1 MRKLF
6 FKVREYISLF
16 SLIVF
21 LLTVVSIVLY
31 RIVVSNVAFADF
43 FNYNLSAPV
52 RLFMAKLTVVLP
64 FSLAEIFV
72 FSSPLLL
79 AILIF
84 LAIKNG
90 RKGKKSSIKF
100 LFVLLAI
107 ICLLFVLF
115 VWTYSSGYHT
125 SPIEDKMNLDRGSL
139 SKEELYASSQIIAN
153 ELNEL
158 CKDVNYDE
166 SGASTHPYS
175 YDEMSQLICTGY
187 SNFANKYGVL
197 RTFSSRIKPLL
208 VSEPLT
214 YTHLSG
220 IYTFMT
226 GEANIN
232 SNYPDFIIASSS
244 AHELAHQRGIAREDE
259 ANFIAFAV
267 LLETNDSFLKYC
279 AYLDVYS
286 NVLNDLYSADKDLYF
301 DVVSKVD
308 ERVLNDL
315 RSYSRFFEKYA
326 NSKASEVVDSVNDSY
341 LQANGQENG
350 TKSYGMITE
359 LVCAYLLNKQK

>member
-1 MRKLF
+1 M
-6 FKVREYISLF
+6 
-16 SLIVF
+16 
-21 LLTVVSIVLY
+21 
-31 RIVVSNVAFADF
+31 
-43 FNYNLSAPV
+43 
-52 RLFMAKLTVVLP
+52 
-64 FSLAEIFV
+64 
-72 FSSPLLL
+72 
-79 AILIF
+79 
-84 LAIKNG
+84 
-90 RKGKKSSIKF
+90 
-100 LFVLLAI
+100 
-107 ICLLFVLF
+107 
-115 VWTYSSGYHT
+115 
-125 SPIEDKMNLDRGSL
+125 
-139 SKEELYASSQIIAN
+139 
-153 ELNEL
+153 
-158 CKDVNYDE
+158 
-166 SGASTHPYS
+166 
-175 YDEMSQLICTGY
+175 
-187 SNFANKYGVL
+187 